1 MYADALRGR
10 ETLPYTGALVSAT
23 IVVIGPERTLPT
35 LRARFESG
43 GRVHSFT
50 DAEAIEALEHI
61 FRHRPRIVAVEREF
75 SGTSRGVALIGRVKD
90 DPTLA
95 ECEVRVVAHDASP
108 PPSDVRR
115 PAAPDTTPPVT
126 TMQQGVRR
134 AERVRIAEGT
144 EVLVDGDPAQLIDL
158 SILGAQVVAPF
169 ALKPNQRVRVS
180 FADARG
186 VVRCVGSVAW
196 ASFEMPKDLPT
207 RYRAGI
213 EFNGANAESLSL
225 FLEKHRR
232 T

>member
-1 MYADALRGR
+1 
-10 ETLPYTGALVSAT
+10 VSAT
-23 IVVIGPERTLPT
+23 IVVIGPEHTLQT
-35 LRARFESG
+35 LSARFESG

-90 DPTLA
+90 DPALA
-95 ECEVRVVAHDASP
+95 ECEVRVVAHDSNP
-108 PPSDVRR
+108 RPSGVRR
-115 PAAPDTTPPVT
+115 PATAQDLPPPTTP
-126 TMQQGVRR
+126 MQHGVRR
-134 AERVRIAEGT
+134 AARVRIAEGT

-158 SILGAQVVAPF
+158 SILGAQVIANF

-196 ASFEMPKDLPT
+196 ASFEMPKNMAP
-207 RYRAGI
+207 RYRAGV
-213 EFNGANAESLSL
+213 EFSGANAEALSL
-225 FLEKHRR
+225 FCEKHRR

>member
-1 MYADALRGR
+1 M
-10 ETLPYTGALVSAT
+10 SAT

-35 LRARFESG
+35 LRARFETG

-50 DAEAIEALEHI
+50 DSEAIEALEHI

-75 SGTSRGVALIGRVKD
+75 SGTSRGAALIGRVKD
-90 DPTLA
+90 DPALA

-108 PPSDVRR
+108 RPSGVRR
-115 PAAPDTTPPVT
+115 PAALEAELPPKA
-126 TMQQGVRR
+126 MQQGVRR
-134 AERVRIAEGT
+134 AARARIAEGI
-144 EVLVDGDPAQLIDL
+144 EVLIDGDPAQLIDL

-186 VVRCVGSVAW
+186 VVRCLGSVAW
-196 ASFEMPKDLPT
+196 ASFEMPKNTLP

-213 EFNGANAESLSL
+213 EFNGSNAEALSL
-225 FLEKHRR
+225 FSEKHRR
-232 T
+232 A

>member
-1 MYADALRGR
+1 
-10 ETLPYTGALVSAT
+10 VSAT

-35 LRARFESG
+35 LCARFESG

-108 PPSDVRR
+108 RPSGARR
-115 PAAPDTTPPVT
+115 PGVSEPAPTTSPI
-126 TMQQGVRR
+126 QHGVRR
-134 AERVRIAEGT
+134 APRVRIADGI
-144 EVLVDGDPAQLIDL
+144 EVLVDGDPALLIDL

-196 ASFEMPKDLPT
+196 ASFEMPKNLAP
-207 RYRAGI
+207 RYRAGV
-213 EFNGANAESLSL
+213 EFSGANAEALSL
-225 FLEKHRR
+225 FCEKHRR
-232 T
+232 A

>member
-1 MYADALRGR
+1 
-10 ETLPYTGALVSAT
+10 VSAT

-35 LRARFESG
+35 LRARFETG

-50 DAEAIEALEHI
+50 DTEAIEALEHI
-61 FRHRPRIVAVEREF
+61 FRHRPRIVAIEREF
-75 SGTSRGVALIGRVKD
+75 SGTLRGAALIGRVKD
-90 DPTLA
+90 DPALA

-108 PPSDVRR
+108 RPSGVRR
-115 PAAPDTTPPVT
+115 PPAPEAELPPRT
-126 TMQQGVRR
+126 LQQGVRR
-134 AERVRIAEGT
+134 AARVRIAEGI
-144 EVLVDGDPAQLIDL
+144 EVLVDGDPAQLLDL
-158 SILGAQVVAPF
+158 SILGAQVVASF

-186 VVRCVGSVAW
+186 VVRCLGSVAW

-213 EFNGANAESLSL
+213 EFNGANAEALSL
-225 FLEKHRR
+225 FCEKHRK

>member
-1 MYADALRGR
+1 M
-10 ETLPYTGALVSAT
+10 SAT

-61 FRHRPRIVAVEREF
+61 FRHRPRIVAVESEF

-95 ECEVRVVAHDASP
+95 ECEVRVVAHEAGP
-108 PPSDVRR
+108 RPSGVRR
-115 PAAPDTTPPVT
+115 PPSPDDGAPVT
-126 TMQQGVRR
+126 PFQQGVRR
-134 AERVRIAEGT
+134 AARVRISEGI
-144 EVLVDGDPAQLIDL
+144 EVLVDGDPALLIDL

-186 VVRCVGSVAW
+186 VVRCIGSVAW
-196 ASFEMPKDLPT
+196 ASFEMPKNLSP

-213 EFNGANAESLSL
+213 EFNGTNAEALSQ
-225 FLEKHRR
+225 FWEMHRR
-232 T
+232 G

>member
-1 MYADALRGR
+1 M
-10 ETLPYTGALVSAT
+10 SAT

-35 LRARFESG
+35 LRARFETG

-61 FRHRPRIVAVEREF
+61 FRHRPRIVAIEREF
-75 SGTSRGVALIGRVKD
+75 SGTSRGAALIGRVKD
-90 DPTLA
+90 DPSLA

-108 PPSDVRR
+108 RSSGVRR
-115 PAAPDTTPPVT
+115 PPLPDAELPPKAL
-126 TMQQGVRR
+126 QQGVRR
-134 AERVRIAEGT
+134 AVRVRIAEGV

-158 SILGAQVVAPF
+158 SVLGAQVVATF

-186 VVRCVGSVAW
+186 VVRCLGSVAW
-196 ASFEMPKDLPT
+196 ASFEMPKNLPP

-213 EFNGANAESLSL
+213 EFTGDNAESISL
-225 FLEKHRR
+225 FCEKHRR